1 MVVEI
6 QFFFKCH
13 FFNVSEYISTS
24 KVEILQIFTMNVREA
39 NMSFHNDGI
48 LNRRSMSIAIP
59 NIKTQVL
66 NIYPVI
72 PCKPIPILFTS

>member
-1 MVVEI
+1 
-6 QFFFKCH
+6 
-13 FFNVSEYISTS
+13 
-24 KVEILQIFTMNVREA
+24 MNVREA

-59 NIKTQVL
+59 KIKTQVL